1 MTDKYK
7 ILRALGNEHRFRI
20 VELLNQGERP
30 VWGLLRDVKVSPQVI
45 SKHLSVLKAA
55 GIVEDKKIGVDTF
68 YRLKLEVMIFIG
80 KWFRQFQYEF

>member
-45 SKHLSVLKAA
+45 SKHLSVLREA
-55 GIVEDKKIGVDTF
+55 GIVEDKKIGVEIF
-68 YRLKLEVMIFIG
+68 YRLKLEVMVFMG
-80 KWFRQFQYEF
+80 KWFIQF

>member
-45 SKHLSVLKAA
+45 SKHLSVLREA
-55 GIVEDKKIGVDTF
+55 GIVEDKKIGVEIF
-68 YRLKLEVMIFIG
+68 YRLKLEVMVFIG
-80 KWFRQFQYEF
+80 KWFIQF